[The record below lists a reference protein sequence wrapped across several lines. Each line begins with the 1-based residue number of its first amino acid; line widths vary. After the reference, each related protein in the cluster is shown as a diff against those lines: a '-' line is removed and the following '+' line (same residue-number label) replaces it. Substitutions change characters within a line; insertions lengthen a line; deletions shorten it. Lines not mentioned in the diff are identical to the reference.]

1 MVCNREVKK
10 RWIFGEKRM
19 VVFLWGGR
27 DHLASRFVYIYILCA
42 VYLYKKN
49 RYMSCMHMFFECL
62 PLDATPR
69 MRDVL
74 FPC

>member
-1 MVCNREVKK
+1 M
-10 RWIFGEKRM
+10 EKSEWLFF
-19 VVFLWGGR
+19 FLGGGGG
-27 DHLASRFVYIYILCA
+27 DHLASRFIYIYILCA

-49 RYMSCMHMFFECL
+49 RYMSCMLYAYDFECL